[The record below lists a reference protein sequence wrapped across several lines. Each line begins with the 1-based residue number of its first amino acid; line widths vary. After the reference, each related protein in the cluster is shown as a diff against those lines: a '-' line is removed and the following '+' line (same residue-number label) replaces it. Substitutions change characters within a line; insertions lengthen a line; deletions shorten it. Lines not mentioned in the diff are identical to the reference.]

1 MRERIDRTG
10 ETRLNKFGSEMV
22 ITVYRNCN
30 DIDVCFPEYNWTAE
44 HVSYGQFKNGRIKCP
59 YEPRVYGVGY
69 VGEGDCK
76 AFENGNHTKVY
87 DIWKHMIRRCYDY
100 KFQEKCHTYIEC
112 KVCDEWLNFQAFAS
126 WYEEN
131 YYEIPGEQMTL
142 DKDILIKGNKIYSP
156 DTCVFVSQSINK
168 LFTKRDAA
176 RGDLPIGV
184 TYNKKSKKYQAQCA
198 ANNKQ
203 NHLGFYNTSE
213 EAFNVYKQVKEAY
226 IKKVA
231 NDYLELIPFNLYQAM
246 INYEVDIDD

>member
-44 HVSYGQFKNGRIKCP
+44 HVTYSSFTKGLIKCP
-59 YEPRVYGVGY
+59 YEPKVYGVGY
-69 VGEGDCK
+69 IGEGDYK
-76 AFENGNHTKVY
+76 VRENGILNSIYNTWH
-87 DIWKHMIRRCYDY
+87 DMIDRCYGNRVY
-100 KFQEKCHTYIEC
+100 KTYEECSVCEEWHSFQT
-112 KVCDEWLNFQAFAS
+112 FAE

-131 YYEIPGEQMTL
+131 YYEIPGEIMNL

-156 DTCVFVSQSINK
+156 DTCVFVPHSINM
-168 LFTKRDAA
+168 LFVKSNSI

-184 TYNKKSKKYQAQCA
+184 SKI
-198 ANNKQ
+198 NNKYRAYCRIDNKQ
-203 NHLGFYNTSE
+203 KSLGHYDTPE
-213 EAFNVYKQVKEAY
+213 EAFNAYKQFKEAL